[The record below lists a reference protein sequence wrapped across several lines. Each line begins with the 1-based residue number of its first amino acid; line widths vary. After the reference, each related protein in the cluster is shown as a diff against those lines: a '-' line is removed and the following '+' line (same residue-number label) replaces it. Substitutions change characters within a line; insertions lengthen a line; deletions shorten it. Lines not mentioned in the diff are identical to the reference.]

1 MWRWCMAAGRSSD
14 RLPWILMFIAIYQEI
29 PRAYT
34 KQALI
39 ILCQKRRRRR
49 PVQPSLVN
57 QPVIRLFLILRR
69 LHTHE
74 STLFYPQDVV
84 ISTKVFH
91 NHLFQMRFY
100 LCILRLSSQF
110 FQKKSAV
117 CWLSFSRNIFCTQ
130 PMVKQHISMIG
141 SKHDDGIIQHLIFP
155 ESTDEQADLMVNVST
170 LGIVCT
176 PGHGNLFP
184 VVGLCLHLHFPHSK
198 GIILP
203 VSDEAFGLSEDRHGG
218 TL

>member
-14 RLPWILMFIAIYQEI
+14 RLPWILIFIAIYQEI

-39 ILCQKRRRRR
+39 FLCQKRLRRR
-49 PVQPSLVN
+49 PVQPSPVN
-57 QPVIRLFLILRR
+57 QSVIQLFLILRR

-84 ISTKVFH
+84 ISTKVLH

-100 LCILRLSSQF
+100 
-110 FQKKSAV
+110 
-117 CWLSFSRNIFCTQ
+117 
-130 PMVKQHISMIG
+130 
-141 SKHDDGIIQHLIFP
+141 
-155 ESTDEQADLMVNVST
+155 

-203 VSDEAFGLSEDRHGG
+203 VSDEAFRVTNDVG
-218 TL
+218 